1 MLNFKAIFPVI
12 LWIFDLECHGQT
24 SLKAALVMFGVVLKK
39 FRKLKSVHRENKRLD
54 FHRFRYFHCLSE
66 NYHGTEIVF
75 KILFWIISSHHE
87 VINGS
92 PLTLSWR
99 RSLSYR
105 NQSTDFQNKLMDW
118 FLHDRVHRHERVNQM
133 SG

>member
-12 LWIFDLECHGQT
+12 LRFFDLECHGQS
-24 SLKAALVMFGVVLKK
+24 SLKAALVIFGVVLKK

-54 FHRFRYFHCLSE
+54 VHKFRDFHCLSE

-87 VINGS
+87 VINSS
-92 PLTLSWR
+92 PLSLSWR

-105 NQSTDFQNKLMDW
+105 NQSIGLQNKLMDW
-118 FLHDRVHRHERVNQM
+118 FLYDKVHCHERVNQM